1 MFNGR
6 WNERMAANWKQGCD
20 RSVNDQQVPGS
31 HRDPQ
36 TTILGIPRQQLVKSA
51 ELTKLLFKE
60 LLTMRSRR
68 FDDEARIVMAIYAG
82 QVLVFAL
89 GALYAL

>member
-1 MFNGR
+1 MI
-6 WNERMAANWKQGCD
+6 
-20 RSVNDQQVPGS
+20 QQVPGS

-36 TTILGIPRQQLVKSA
+36 TIILSIPRQQLVKSA
-51 ELTKLLFKE
+51 ELTKLLSKE
-60 LLTMRSRR
+60 LLTMRNRK

-89 GALYAL
+89 GTLYAL

>member
-1 MFNGR
+1 MI
-6 WNERMAANWKQGCD
+6 
-20 RSVNDQQVPGS
+20 QQVPGS
-31 HRDPQ
+31 HKDPQ
-36 TTILGIPRQQLVKSA
+36 TIFFGIPRQQLVKSA
-51 ELTKLLFKE
+51 ELTKLISKE

-68 FDDEARIVMAIYAG
+68 FDDEARIVIAIYAG

>member
-1 MFNGR
+1 MI
-6 WNERMAANWKQGCD
+6 EE
-20 RSVNDQQVPGS
+20 VPAS

-36 TTILGIPRQQLVKSA
+36 TIILSIPRQQLVKA
-51 ELTKLLFKE
+51 VELTKLISKE
-60 LLTMRSRR
+60 LLTMRNRK

-82 QVLVFAL
+82 QVLVFSL

>member
-1 MFNGR
+1 MI
-6 WNERMAANWKQGCD
+6 
-20 RSVNDQQVPGS
+20 QQVPAS

-36 TTILGIPRQQLVKSA
+36 TIILSIPRQELVKSA
-51 ELTKLLFKE
+51 ELTKLTAKE
-60 LLTMRSRR
+60 LLTMRNRK

-89 GALYAL
+89 GAIYAL

>member
-1 MFNGR
+1 MI
-6 WNERMAANWKQGCD
+6 
-20 RSVNDQQVPGS
+20 QQVPGS

-36 TTILGIPRQQLVKSA
+36 TIILGIPRQQLVKSA
-51 ELTKLLFKE
+51 ELTKLISKE
-60 LLTMRSRR
+60 LLTMRNRK

>member
-1 MFNGR
+1 MIQ
-6 WNERMAANWKQGCD
+6 E
-20 RSVNDQQVPGS
+20 VPAS

-36 TTILGIPRQQLVKSA
+36 TMILSITRQQLVKSA
-51 ELTKLLFKE
+51 ELTKLVSKE
-60 LLTMRSRR
+60 LLTMRNRK

-89 GALYAL
+89 GAIYAL

>member
-1 MFNGR
+1 MIQ
-6 WNERMAANWKQGCD
+6 E
-20 RSVNDQQVPGS
+20 VPAS

-36 TTILGIPRQQLVKSA
+36 IIILSITRQQLVKSA
-51 ELTKLLFKE
+51 ELTKLISKE
-60 LLTMRSRR
+60 LLTMRNRK

>member
-1 MFNGR
+1 MI
-6 WNERMAANWKQGCD
+6 
-20 RSVNDQQVPGS
+20 QQVPAS

-36 TTILGIPRQQLVKSA
+36 TIILSIPRQELVKSA
-51 ELTKLLFKE
+51 ELTKLLSKE
-60 LLTMRSRR
+60 LLTMRNRK

-89 GALYAL
+89 GAIYAL

>member
-1 MFNGR
+1 MI
-6 WNERMAANWKQGCD
+6 EE
-20 RSVNDQQVPGS
+20 VPAS

-36 TTILGIPRQQLVKSA
+36 TIILSIPRQQLVKSA
-51 ELTKLLFKE
+51 ELTRLLFKE
-60 LLTMRSRR
+60 LLTMRNRR

-89 GALYAL
+89 GAIYAL

>member
-1 MFNGR
+1 MVQ
-6 WNERMAANWKQGCD
+6 E
-20 RSVNDQQVPGS
+20 VPGS

-36 TTILGIPRQQLVKSA
+36 TKVLDVPKQQLVKSL
-51 ELTKLLFKE
+51 ELIKLLSKE
-60 LLTMRSRR
+60 LLTMRNRK
-68 FDDEARIVMAIYAG
+68 FDDESRIVMTIYAG

>member
-1 MFNGR
+1 MI
-6 WNERMAANWKQGCD
+6 EE
-20 RSVNDQQVPGS
+20 VPAS

-36 TTILGIPRQQLVKSA
+36 TIILSIPRQQLVKA
-51 ELTKLLFKE
+51 VELIKLLSKE
-60 LLTMRSRR
+60 LLTMRNRK

>member
-1 MFNGR
+1 MIQ
-6 WNERMAANWKQGCD
+6 E
-20 RSVNDQQVPGS
+20 VPAS

-36 TTILGIPRQQLVKSA
+36 TIVRSIARQQLVKSA
-51 ELTKLLFKE
+51 ELTKLISKE
-60 LLTMRSRR
+60 LIAMRNRK
-68 FDDEARIVMAIYAG
+68 FDNEARIVMAIYAG